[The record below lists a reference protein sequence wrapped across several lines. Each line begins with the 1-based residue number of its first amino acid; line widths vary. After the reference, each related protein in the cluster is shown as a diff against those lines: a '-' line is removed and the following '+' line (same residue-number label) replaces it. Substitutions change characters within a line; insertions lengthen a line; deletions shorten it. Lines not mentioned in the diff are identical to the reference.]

1 MGEGARSPPILSPI
15 VVTGGCGFIGSHI
28 VENLLQSEP
37 GCQIHVVDVN
47 TNQNRFAGVSYHT
60 CDISLADTVNAVF
73 AEAKPKTVFHVACP
87 DSLVKDAAVFQRVN
101 VDGARNLLKAC
112 HRIGTV
118 QAFVNTGTS
127 GVIHD
132 SISDL
137 VDADETLP
145 VLQYPAQKRVYTLTK
160 AEAEADVLAANR
172 RYGDASI
179 LTVSIRPSSTFG
191 ERDTVTM
198 GKIVANA
205 RAGKARFQIGPGK
218 NMYDFVY
225 ISNLVDAHIL
235 AARALV
241 LAYGHPPPAPEMRV
255 DGETFHVTNE
265 EPVNFW
271 DFQRAIA
278 ASVGL
283 PVKQEDV
290 KVVPAWVAMATAG
303 VNEWLYWLLTLGS
316 QQPSITR
323 EAIHLTTIN
332 RTMSNAKARRVLHY
346 IPKVSIDDGLAKA
359 GKWFVEE
366 EEKAKANKKTV

>member
-1 MGEGARSPPILSPI
+1 MAEGAHSPPTLSPI

-28 VENLLQSEP
+28 VEGLLQFEP
-37 GCQIHVVDVN
+37 GCQIHVIDVK
-47 TNQNRFAGVSYHT
+47 TSRNRFAGVSYQT
-60 CDISLADTVNAVF
+60 GDISLANDVDAVL
-73 AEAKPKTVFHVACP
+73 AEAKPKTIFHVACP
-87 DSLVKDAAVFQRVN
+87 DSIVKQPAVFQRVN

-112 HRIGTV
+112 RRIGTV
-118 QAFVNTGTS
+118 QAFINTCTS
-127 GVIHD
+127 SVIHD
-132 SISDL
+132 NISDL
-137 VDADETLP
+137 FDADETLP

-160 AEAEADVLAANR
+160 AEAEADILAANR
-172 RYGDASI
+172 ESGDASM

-198 GKIVANA
+198 GKIVSNA
-205 RAGKARFQIGPGK
+205 RAGKARFQIGPGN

-235 AARALV
+235 AAQALV

-271 DFQRAIA
+271 DFQRSIA

-283 PVKQEDV
+283 PVKTEDI

-303 VNEWLYWLLTLGS
+303 INEWLYWVFTLGRE
-316 QQPSITR
+316 QPSVTR

-332 RTMSNAKARRVLHY
+332 RTMSNAKARGVLHY

-359 GKWFVEE
+359 GKWFMEE
-366 EEKAKANKKTV
+366 AERAEDNKKAA